1 MPVRPAPGWV
11 VAGALATPA
20 TLPVWQAG
28 GCGDGV
34 LPFSTKAR
42 GVACGQVDLGP
53 AEPRL
58 AGTFPQ
64 ATWEPERMVRFGI
77 RIPRSPQ
84 KVPDLKIRQHLR
96 CSALWEVPR
105 RPPWRSEPGLR
116 ATHPGSCVLPSRAR
130 GRQAR
135 LARCSSL
142 LLTVVGPLTQDNSP
156 TSNSLEV
163 GPDATAYWWG
173 EWTKWTACSRSCGA
187 GVTSQ
192 ERHCLQ
198 QRCWC
203 EAGPRGAGRPDCRG
217 RGGGAHEVAARTGAG
232 WGGGQQLLGGG
243 SGLNVAFRLRL
254 HRPAEPVS
262 LFTGL
267 PWGHGFCRVPGKSVL
282 QFIPLWGT
290 GERGPA

>member
-217 RGGGAHEVAARTGAG
+217 RGGGARGVAARCCSTSSSNCCF
-232 WGGGQQLLGGG
+232 L
-243 SGLNVAFRLRL
+243 
-254 HRPAEPVS
+254 
-262 LFTGL
+262 T
-267 PWGHGFCRVPGKSVL
+267 C
-282 QFIPLWGT
+282 I
-290 GERGPA
+290 